1 MEPGTKKLRLR
12 RETPL
17 TASRRRVAAA
27 PRAVAQRSRNP
38 RASRS
43 PPEIRYFPIPA
54 SSFLRAFALTPVFH
68 VPVSAFRVPRSAFE
82 LSSAA
87 SVPSFPPFC
96 VQCSAFDVRCFPK
109 RLPVHPLLPL
119 LPPVKSPQIRGPNR
133 HRNLLWRN
141 AKKTIPTYST
151 LFHGDTINVL
161 PRISPAEQNSNLP
174 ATCRKCSGT
183 QAPQIPQNPTL
194 TLATHLSM
202 IVARRTTVALTQPIV
217 FQRQSRSVAAS
228 RGWGRNHDCRS
239 LRMALSPLTRTRL
252 RLCESLR
259 LRVKIRARKLKKFA
273 ELLFCVLYV
282 RLRLPQS
289 ATCLGIANAP
299 DFTTE

>member
-17 TASRRRVAAA
+17 TASRRRVPAAL
-27 PRAVAQRSRNP
+27 RAIAQRSRNP
-38 RASRS
+38 RASGL
-43 PPEIRYFPIPA
+43 PPEIRYFPICIFVP
-54 SSFLRAFALTPVFH
+54 SRLSVNSAFPR
-68 VPVSAFRVPRSAFE
+68 SEFRVPRCPSR
-82 LSSAA
+82 
-87 SVPSFPPFC
+87 VP
-96 VQCSAFDVRCFPK
+96 
-109 RLPVHPLLPL
+109 
-119 LPPVKSPQIRGPNR
+119 
-133 HRNLLWRN
+133 
-141 AKKTIPTYST
+141 
-151 LFHGDTINVL
+151 
-161 PRISPAEQNSNLP
+161 
-174 ATCRKCSGT
+174 
-183 QAPQIPQNPTL
+183 
-194 TLATHLSM
+194 
-202 IVARRTTVALTQPIV
+202 VALTQTIG
-217 FQRQSRSVAAS
+217 FQRQSWLVAAS
-228 RGWGRNHDCRS
+228 RGWGRSRDCRS

>member
-87 SVPSFPPFC
+87 SVPSLPPFGVRC
-96 VQCSAFDVRCFPK
+96 CTFDVQCFPISVFVPSRLSVNSAFPRSAFRVSRFPS
-109 RLPVHPLLPL
+109 R
-119 LPPVKSPQIRGPNR
+119 
-133 HRNLLWRN
+133 
-141 AKKTIPTYST
+141 A
-151 LFHGDTINVL
+151 
-161 PRISPAEQNSNLP
+161 
-174 ATCRKCSGT
+174 
-183 QAPQIPQNPTL
+183 
-194 TLATHLSM
+194 
-202 IVARRTTVALTQPIV
+202 TVALTQPIV